1 MMNVGGTLAHQ
12 GSSFEPIGRAAGT
25 IGHDQGKTIGE
36 IIGRAAVEPHL
47 HASFPGND
55 SKTIELDLNAAIGS
69 LRAVHQFWL
78 GDMAR

>member
-1 MMNVGGTLAHQ
+1 MADHFSPAHH